1 MYIFKKVFLFG
12 LFEVLVLFFHFLFG
26 DRSGELT
33 DVDTFLESEGI
44 RVDFVAN
51 QLLGVA
57 WKDIVQ
63 CSALFGFKIHF
74 IIYSINIH
82 NHCEIITT
90 NSPWQNG
97 IQRESTFLLFHLLT
111 FLWLFVRSVVE
122 DMKGSWMTEKHFS
135 RSYSNQ
141 HLFSIC

>member
-57 WKDIVQ
+57 
-63 CSALFGFKIHF
+63 
-74 IIYSINIH
+74 
-82 NHCEIITT
+82 
-90 NSPWQNG
+90 
-97 IQRESTFLLFHLLT
+97 
-111 FLWLFVRSVVE
+111 
-122 DMKGSWMTEKHFS
+122 
-135 RSYSNQ
+135 
-141 HLFSIC
+141 